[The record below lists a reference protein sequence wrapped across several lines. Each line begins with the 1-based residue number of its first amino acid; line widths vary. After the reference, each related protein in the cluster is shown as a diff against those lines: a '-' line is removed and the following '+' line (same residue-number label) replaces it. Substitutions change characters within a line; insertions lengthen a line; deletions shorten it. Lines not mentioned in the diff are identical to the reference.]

1 MSVILTRF
9 FFGILYEIVD
19 AELFGNFLLTY
30 ESFFVR

>member
-19 AELFGNFLLTY
+19 AELFGNFLLIC
-30 ESFFVR
+30 

>member
-19 AELFGNFLLTY
+19 AELFGNFYLALK
-30 ESFFVR
+30 FLQ